1 MPGQEFAGR
10 LFAARFDEEG
20 FVSHSG
26 FSIFSSP
33 RIKSGVTKS
42 GRQGQV
48 SGVHC
53 SVSGNGAKIASI
65 QASVTASA
73 VGGFHFGLLS
83 LSTISARTPSRK
95 SCIWTTRRSEE
106 HTSELQSLMRIAYA
120 V

>member
-73 VGGFHFGLLS
+73 VGGLHFGLLS
-83 LSTISARTPSRK
+83 LSPIRTAECRVGKVCVSTCISRWSGFR
-95 SCIWTTRRSEE
+95 
-106 HTSELQSLMRIAYA
+106 
-120 V
+120 